1 MTIYPITK
9 SILPSIS
16 QVRSLT
22 REREFVP
29 MSTNITTPFVG
40 NKILMLSLYEVP
52 YDAEGSKIKI

>member
-16 QVRSLT
+16 QVKSLT

-40 NKILMLSLYEVP
+40 NKILTPSLYKVH
-52 YDAEGSKIKI
+52 YDAE